1 MGQEQIGRTL
11 LIIGLIVI
19 GEWSHLVQSVTT
31 EQDLTLTAKEKRA
44 LDQLKER
51 VAPIVPHEYMKQ
63 DIYLIRWLRAR
74 NLDVNQAETMLLE
87 NLKWRKENR
96 MDNILNED
104 FSELDRDYPFQIQ
117 YEDKEGKP
125 IVTANFGDWDIRK
138 LAISGKISSL
148 NRHIDR
154 GFEMVTDKVRKLQ
167 ESGKVVAQWDFI
179 INMENYKLSTA
190 GLLTMSSYVP
200 VSVNTYEN
208 HFPAHADKI
217 MLINTP
223 AIFELVLNIIRPIMS
238 PLTRQTLKVYNT
250 NKEQWQKELFE
261 IVDRNE
267 LPPEYGGTREV

>member
-1 MGQEQIGRTL
+1 MDQKLTTMGQEQIGRTL

-44 LDQLKER
+44 LDQSVIFL
-51 VAPIVPHEYMKQ
+51 
-63 DIYLIRWLRAR
+63 
-74 NLDVNQAETMLLE
+74 NLDF
-87 NLKWRKENR
+87 
-96 MDNILNED
+96 I
-104 FSELDRDYPFQIQ
+104 
-117 YEDKEGKP
+117 GKP

-179 INMENYKLSTA
+179 INMENYNLVQQ
-190 GLLTMSSYVP
+190 GCLQCLPMYLYL
-200 VSVNTYEN
+200 VNTYEN

-267 LPPEYGGTREV
+267 LHQSTVELGKFNLVQFATPTFRTTLCVYNLIFLYFLMSLLKLLIVLLVTFYI